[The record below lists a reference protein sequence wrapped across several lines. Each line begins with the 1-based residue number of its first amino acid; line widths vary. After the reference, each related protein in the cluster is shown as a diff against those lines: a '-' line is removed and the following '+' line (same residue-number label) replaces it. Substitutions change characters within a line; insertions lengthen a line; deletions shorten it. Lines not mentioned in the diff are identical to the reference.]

1 MDKIALCACIAYNS
15 CMQYT
20 IRNVPGHVDAAL
32 RRKAREQDK
41 SLNDAAI
48 EALARGAGVGEQR
61 CRQRDLSDI
70 ARTWRKDP
78 ASEDAVAAQDTI
90 DAELWR

>member
-1 MDKIALCACIAYNS
+1 
-15 CMQYT
+15 MQYT
-20 IRNVPGHVDAAL
+20 VRNVPGHLDAAL
-32 RRKAREQDK
+32 RRKARDQGK
-41 SLNDAAI
+41 SLNDVTI

-61 CRQRDLSDI
+61 CRQRDLSDV

-78 ASEDAVAAQDTI
+78 VFDDALAAQDAV